1 MSIIINEQDAKAKL
15 SELLQAVKDGKEVI
29 ITSDNIP
36 VAKLVPVAM
45 PEGKRKPGSMPEL
58 SAIPPE
64 FFFDSLPE
72 DELSAWE

>member
-15 SELLQAVKDGKEVI
+15 SQLLQAVKDGTEVI
-29 ITSDNIP
+29 ITSENIP
-36 VAKLVPVAM
+36 VAKLVPLAT
-45 PEGKRKPGSMPEL
+45 PGRKRKPGSMPEL

-72 DELSAWE
+72 DELTAWE